1 MRKSHSHAHACAD
14 KQRLMVAF
22 SHPWHMEMMEQ
33 QIAIISVIISIIYLR
48 TTNQFDGFSYRS
60 DFMHY
65 DKVDN
70 QPKLTCTS
78 DTMNRVY

>member
-14 KQRLMVAF
+14 KQEVNG
-22 SHPWHMEMMEQ
+22 
-33 QIAIISVIISIIYLR
+33 SIQPSMTYGNDGAANCHNFCDYINYLSE
-48 TTNQFDGFSYRS
+48 NSQSIGGFSYRS

-78 DTMNRVY
+78 DTMNSIY